1 VVAVHDV
8 LGGAAW
14 MQGAG
19 SWRRGAGR
27 RGHRARAAGWRHA
40 GSGARLRDRL
50 ARALGSMGVEEREGK
65 GKEREATA
73 EGGRE
78 RKGVAGGGGGWL
90 GTRGWR
96 LRVSGAGAR
105 LVGP

>member
-1 VVAVHDV
+1 
-8 LGGAAW
+8 
-14 MQGAG
+14 
-19 SWRRGAGR
+19 
-27 RGHRARAAGWRHA
+27 
-40 GSGARLRDRL
+40 
-50 ARALGSMGVEEREGK
+50 MGVEEREGK

>member
-78 RKGVAGGGGGWL
+78 RKG
-90 GTRGWR
+90 
-96 LRVSGAGAR
+96 
-105 LVGP
+105 